1 MSNHFQE
8 VQEPGAL
15 EELINRSEKGPV
27 VIFKHSTACPVSA
40 NAYDQ
45 MSALKSEVT
54 LVVVQRARALSQEIA
69 TTTGISHESPQVII
83 LRNGKPV
90 WHKSHWDIDSESV
103 AQAMEQNS

>member
-8 VQEPGAL
+8 VQEPNAL
-15 EELINRSEKGPV
+15 QELINRSEKEPI

-45 MSALKSEVT
+45 MSTLKSEVT

-69 TTTGISHESPQVII
+69 TTTGIRHESPQVII

-90 WHKSHWDIDSESV
+90 WHTSHWDIDSASV